1 MEWVIVIIS
10 IIILLIVIV
19 KIYKFMAK
27 IANKTDK
34 ALIPIFNDIRKNM
47 EEYQKKVLKENA
59 IKREKLQKEIDELGR
74 IVTNDE
80 LRALLENKKIK
91 ERDN

>member
-59 IKREKLQKEIDELGR
+59 IKREKL
-74 IVTNDE
+74 
-80 LRALLENKKIK
+80 
-91 ERDN
+91 

>member
-1 MEWVIVIIS
+1 MEWVIVIIG
-10 IIILLIVIV
+10 ITILLIAIL

-27 IANKTDK
+27 IADKTDK

-47 EEYQKKVLKENA
+47 EEYRKKVLKENA

-74 IVTNDE
+74 IVTCDE
-80 LRALLENKKIK
+80 LNALLENK
-91 ERDN
+91 NN